1 MTGAQI
7 DVFLKT
13 LAIIGV
19 LLIIGTF
26 LRAKV
31 KLFQKLFLP
40 ACVIGGVIGLIL
52 GPRVLNII
60 PSITDEIV
68 TTASNMPGRLFGIM
82 IAAMPMCAAKLKKSE
97 LVKRADAI
105 TIALVITLVA
115 ALQFALGF
123 LVNVICTRTGIEV
136 YAGFGT
142 ELFQGFCGGHG
153 TAASIGGYFEN
164 LGQPY
169 WEAAQGVGMSFAT
182 FGMVGGILIGVTLI
196 NIGARRGWTHYVT
209 DPGNLPAEMKTGLIK
224 EEDNRPSAG
233 KLTTAGGS
241 IETFA
246 LHLAL
251 IFVAVAIGYGI
262 VYLIK
267 KFQIPYLIYMSN
279 WFWMLV
285 AMYIIWPIV
294 RALGYDKYFDPAVKS
309 RITGTV
315 TDFIVT
321 AAIMS
326 MPISVIITYWVPILV
341 TVVLGF
347 AMTVA
352 LTLVLQ
358 KKFLQEDWFEKSVGP
373 LGMMTGDFITGVLLT
388 RMVDPDTKS
397 NALPD
402 FSIAYSLNTFY
413 CVALSSVI
421 YPYVVTRGAMSA
433 ALFTGSHALAL
444 AAALVVF
451 ILLTN
456 RKKKAAA

>member
-13 LAIIGV
+13 FAIIGV

-40 ACVIGGVIGLIL
+40 ACVIGGIIGLIL

-60 PSITDEIV
+60 PSITDDIV
-68 TTASNMPGRLFGIM
+68 TTASNLPGRLFGIM
-82 IAAMPMCAAKLKKSE
+82 IASLPMCAAKIKKSE
-97 LVKRADAI
+97 LAKRADAI
-105 TIALVITLVA
+105 TIALVITLIG
-115 ALQFALGF
+115 ALQFTLGF
-123 LVNVICTRTGIEV
+123 LVNVFCNKTGIGV

-153 TAASIGGYFEN
+153 TASSIGGYFESLN
-164 LGQPY
+164 QPY

-196 NIGARRGWTHYVT
+196 NIGARKGWTKYVSN
-209 DPGNLPAEMKTGLIK
+209 PGNLPLEMKTGLIK
-224 EEDNRPSAG
+224 EEDKRPSAG

-251 IFVAVAIGYGI
+251 IFVAVAAGYGI
-262 VYLIK
+262 GYLVK
-267 KFQIPYLIYMSN
+267 KFNIPYLVYMSN
-279 WFWMLV
+279 WFWMLL

-294 RALGYDKYFDPAVKS
+294 RRLGYDKYFDPTVKS
-309 RITGTV
+309 RISGTV

-326 MPISVIITYWVPILV
+326 MPISVIITYWVPILI

-347 AMTVA
+347 VITVCGI
-352 LTLVLQ
+352 LILQ
-358 KKFLQEDWFEKSVGP
+358 KKYLKEDWFEKSVGP

-388 RMVDPDTKS
+388 RMVDPDQKS

-421 YPYVVTRGAMSA
+421 YPYIVNKGAMSA
-433 ALFTGSHALAL
+433 ALFTGSHAVAL
-444 AAALVVF
+444 AVALVIF
-451 ILLTN
+451 LFLTN
-456 RKKKAAA
+456 RKKQQA